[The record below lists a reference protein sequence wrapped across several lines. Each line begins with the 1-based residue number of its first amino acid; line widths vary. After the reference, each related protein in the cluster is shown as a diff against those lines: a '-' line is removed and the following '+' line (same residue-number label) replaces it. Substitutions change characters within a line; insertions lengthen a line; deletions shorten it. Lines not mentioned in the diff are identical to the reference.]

1 MYLRDNMHL
10 NLCQELKIY
19 LPQAILTMLVMC
31 WLIHCNFSFLFLCH
45 VYSLLLSHPK
55 HCYKSL
61 FYSTL
66 WLIKQNHSRFQLM
79 FLYNLKWFLLSHVR
93 PNAFCSRKKK
103 AMLFAAN
110 FFYIDAASL
119 QEFAALLWGRQEIL
133 WQFQLHLK
141 WQFWMNSIWR
151 WNSDWNSNSLFL
163 FSAWIVFSLALCL
176 QFSCVNCT
184 VFSCLPTLLFAD
196 KKQFSNVYLIA

>member
-1 MYLRDNMHL
+1 MYLRHNMHL

-45 VYSLLLSHPK
+45 VYSLLLSSPK

-61 FYSTL
+61 SYSTL

-79 FLYNLKWFLLSHVR
+79 FLYNLKWFLLSLVQ

-103 AMLFAAN
+103 PC
-110 FFYIDAASL
+110 SL
-119 QEFAALLWGRQEIL
+119 QQTFSTLMQQVSKSLQPSCEADGR
-133 WQFQLHLK
+133 FCD
-141 WQFWMNSIWR
+141 N
-151 WNSDWNSNSLFL
+151 
-163 FSAWIVFSLALCL
+163 FSYI
-176 QFSCVNCT
+176 
-184 VFSCLPTLLFAD
+184 
-196 KKQFSNVYLIA
+196 